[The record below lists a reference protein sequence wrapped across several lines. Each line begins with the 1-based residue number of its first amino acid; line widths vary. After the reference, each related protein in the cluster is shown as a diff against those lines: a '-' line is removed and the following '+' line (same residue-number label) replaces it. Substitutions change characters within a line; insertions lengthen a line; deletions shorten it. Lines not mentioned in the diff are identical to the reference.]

1 MQVAAEGVGR
11 VLEAVGAAS
20 GIIRALQ
27 QHYATVIEP
36 KVDDAPVEATACAT
50 GLAALVRAVERQ
62 VLNALQAALTAFFAQ
77 VRLFASGPYRLHLRS
92 DMSIWSGSYKH
103 VKFMDSLIQRT
114 ENGINLLKCD
124 LCVPCSRYQLGLTT

>member
-1 MQVAAEGVGR
+1 LQLSQVAAEGVGR

-36 KVDDAPVEATACAT
+36 KVEESPVEATACAT

-62 VLNALQAALTAFFAQ
+62 VLNALQAALAAFFAQ
-77 VRLFASGPYRLHLRS
+77 VLHHL
-92 DMSIWSGSYKH
+92 
-103 VKFMDSLIQRT
+103 
-114 ENGINLLKCD
+114 
-124 LCVPCSRYQLGLTT
+124 